1 MSDGYLAE
9 ELEQEYAEKTAECHS
24 WVEVPFNKEQMQLEK
39 LLQIIEKN
47 PSATQAYYAGVYQ
60 KERFL
65 ERQETSNILLDDLVK
80 HVLKNIVNAY

>member
-1 MSDGYLAE
+1 MPR
-9 ELEQEYAEKTAECHS
+9 KPP
-24 WVEVPFNKEQMQLEK
+24 EVPFNKEQMQLEK

>member
-1 MSDGYLAE
+1 
-9 ELEQEYAEKTAECHS
+9 
-24 WVEVPFNKEQMQLEK
+24 MQLEK

-65 ERQETSNILLDDLVK
+65 ERQETSNILPDDLVK